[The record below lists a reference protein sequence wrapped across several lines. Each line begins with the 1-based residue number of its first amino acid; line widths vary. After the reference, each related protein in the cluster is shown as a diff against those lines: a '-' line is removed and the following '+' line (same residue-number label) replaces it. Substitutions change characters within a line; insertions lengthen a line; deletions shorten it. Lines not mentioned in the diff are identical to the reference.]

1 MLANYERIF
10 EEIQRE
16 AQQAAPAEAPVE
28 DLVTLVLGIVD
39 EVDQHRL
46 KPKSINKEIQNLLL
60 NFVNKHGGAFE

>member
-10 EEIQRE
+10 EEIQKE
-16 AQQAAPAEAPVE
+16 AEQAAPANAPVE
-28 DLVTLVLGIVD
+28 ELVTLVMSIVD

-60 NFVNKHGGAFE
+60 NFVNKHGGELE

>member
-16 AQQAAPAEAPVE
+16 AEQAAPAGAPIDE
-28 DLVTLVLGIVD
+28 LVTLVLSIVD

-46 KPKSINKEIQNLLL
+46 KPKNVNKEIQNLLL
-60 NFVNKHGGAFE
+60 NFVNKQGGAFE